1 MAVLLRTADLE
12 FRAPAST
19 PHESGFALRPPRAD
33 QPVLLPATGIHPVAV
48 GIPLAAAAWF
58 VEVAWRAF
66 GGGETSPVLAVV
78 TFFCLIFFGLFVGG
92 AALGRDM
99 TPARAHY
106 RSFRASLDGEVE
118 IATGRIAGREALWG
132 IAAMP
137 VALAIGFTVIA
148 VIAVSV

>member
-1 MAVLLRTADLE
+1 MAVLLRTADLA

-19 PHESGFALRPPRAD
+19 ARESGFALRPRHAD
-33 QPVLLPATGIHPVAV
+33 QPVLLPATEIHPVAV
-48 GIPLAAAAWF
+48 AIPLAAAAWF
-58 VEVAWRAF
+58 FGVAWCAF

-99 TPARAHY
+99 TPGRAHH
-106 RSFRASLDGEVE
+106 RSFQAFLDGEVE
-118 IATGRIAGREALWG
+118 IATGRITGGETLWQM
-132 IAAMP
+132 AAMP

-148 VIAVSV
+148 LIAVSV